1 MLLDISNDLANTVGI
16 VNRINDLASLE
27 ITDELTIKLIS
38 ITCVVAGGIAAI
50 CFVCSLMFNYIK
62 TSFKNIFNPEEAGD
76 FPNYMEI
83 TRGIILCILISI
95 YPIAAVALTGTIEF
109 FNKMSSPV
117 SENSLQLA
125 SLAEEYSNMIALSY
139 DDAQQAAL
147 ESAKAGETGD
157 SDDQAA
163 AEIQL
168 KAGADADPDKKSANS
183 AEINDSYSIREL
195 LALLNPA
202 TWVAL
207 GIQACLHLIF
217 TLIHLIISSI
227 AAILFKFF
235 IIIGPL
241 AIAFSILPIFEK
253 QISIW
258 FGTVMNTGFV
268 FTTLNILDRIA
279 LGVFEYIIKES
290 NSISNITLLPASVI
304 TLDAVLLVVYLS
316 SFWLTSKF
324 VGKGDAGR
332 VISKMVAVGTGMAA
346 LATGGAG
353 AIAKGGNIANA
364 VSAAGNTIAKN

>member
-1 MLLDISNDLANTVGI
+1 MLLDISNDLTNTVGV

-62 TSFKNIFNPEEAGD
+62 AAFKNIFNPEEAGD

-109 FNKMSSPV
+109 FNRMSSPV
-117 SENSLQLA
+117 SENSIQLA

-168 KAGADADPDKKSANS
+168 KAGDDADPSKKTANS
-183 AEINDSYSIREL
+183 GEINDSYSIKEL
-195 LALLNPA
+195 LSLLNPA

-207 GIQACLHLIF
+207 SIQACLHLVF

-268 FTTLNILDRIA
+268 FTTLNILDRIS
-279 LGVFEYIIKES
+279 LGVFEYIIKEGS
-290 NSISNITLLPASVI
+290 DLGNPLLPSSVI
-304 TLDAVLLVVYLS
+304 TLDAVLLITYLS

-332 VISKMVAVGTGMAA
+332 VISKMVAVGTGIAA

-353 AIAKGGNIANA
+353 AVAGGGNIANA